1 MLLSPFRCGLSLR
14 ILGFRGHLCVHF
26 RCSPMTRSPPKR
38 WLCRSASFASF
49 PPRMRSKLQGPDS
62 CPGRSYLL
70 LNTPAFSWTHTDN
83 PVSRELGVGAEWP
96 PVG

>member
-1 MLLSPFRCGLSLR
+1 MRSLSLQPNDS
-14 ILGFRGHLCVHF
+14 L
-26 RCSPMTRSPPKR
+26 TTQR

-70 LNTPAFSWTHTDN
+70 LNSPAFSWTHTEI
-83 PVSRELGVGAEWP
+83 PVFKADPPRAAQRQMLGG
-96 PVG
+96 